1 MTEQHWCHYS
11 DLPSPEAY
19 MTKPA
24 FIQLDKRQWRDVHN
38 ALCAVERQTQGIFDV
53 LKHGTE
59 LRDAVEAL
67 RGALKPAYEQEEA
80 QWDQRFTYCDNVKLN
95 SGFAAVWSAE
105 DVDFDQPHPFLS
117 DAFIQ
122 YHGDKRYPIMGPT
135 WLDVYRA
142 ADLAIRDSGDSH
154 HIFIEQFRPQ
164 SDNTVILHTGS

>member
-1 MTEQHWCHYS
+1 
-11 DLPSPEAY
+11 

-38 ALCAVERQTQGIFDV
+38 ALCAVEHQTQGIFDV

-67 RGALKPAYEQEEA
+67 RLSLKPAYEQEEQ

-95 SGFAAVWSAE
+95 SGFDAVWSAE
-105 DVDFDQPHPFLS
+105 DVDFDQPHPFVS
-117 DAFIQ
+117 DAFIV
-122 YHGDKRYPIMGPT
+122 YPSHWGANKGRHYPIMGPT

-142 ADLAIRDSGDSH
+142 ADLAIRDSGDGH

-164 SDNTVILHTGS
+164 ADNTVELVTGS